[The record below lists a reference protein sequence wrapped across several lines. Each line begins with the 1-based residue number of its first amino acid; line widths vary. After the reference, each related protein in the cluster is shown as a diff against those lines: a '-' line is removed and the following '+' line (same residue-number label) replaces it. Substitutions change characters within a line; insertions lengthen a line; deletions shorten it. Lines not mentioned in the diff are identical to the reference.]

1 MFVTEPTHGN
11 PWQRQTTVEF
21 SSEASTVVTWE
32 SGTRDSNDQF
42 YVLWWFGRFVCRAF
56 RAINSHIHPNLQY

>member
-1 MFVTEPTHGN
+1 MFVNEPTHGN

-42 YVLWWFGRFVCRAF
+42 YGGSVALCVGLFVL
-56 RAINSHIHPNLQY
+56 